1 MRSDTLPAKRLTI
14 SFARVFRTRKYS
26 NFLFSGSC
34 GDPIRVHSRAV
45 LGDSDSDSI
54 SGGSELID
62 GGGGSELIGGG
73 GPSPSG
79 LPEASRI
86 GIVGGVGVGKAI
98 HVKTIETVGAM
109 QVTNLGYREKDNN
122 VTCGRK
128 KSIK

>member
-26 NFLFSGSC
+26 IFLYSGSS
-34 GDPIRVHSRAV
+34 GDTIRVHSRAV
-45 LGDSDSDSI
+45 LGDSDS
-54 SGGSELID
+54 
-62 GGGGSELIGGG
+62 ELIGGG
-73 GPSPSG
+73 GGGGGGSGPSPSG

-86 GIVGGVGVGKAI
+86 SIVGGVGVGKAI

-109 QVTNLGYREKDNN
+109 QVTNLWYREKDNN

-128 KSIK
+128 NQ